1 MDQFELA
8 ADFLRAGKSLPVI
21 DVRSPAEFAQGH
33 IPGAVNIPLFSNE
46 ERALIGTTY
55 VKVGHQQA
63 VDLGADIA
71 LPKASWLVAEARK
84 IAVGRKLLVH
94 CWRGGMRSGA
104 VASLFNL
111 AGLEAATLKG
121 GYKAYRGLVHDS
133 FAMRARLVILGGLTG
148 TGKSEILRILES
160 KGEQVLDLEGLAH
173 HKGSVFGGIGQ
184 SQPTNEQFENDIYT
198 VWSSFDLN
206 RRIYVEDESL
216 RIGSNVI
223 PEAIFAQIKN
233 AALILAD
240 TPREKRLERI
250 LAEYGSFERSDLLN
264 ACGKIQKRMG
274 LEKYKEAAAAI
285 ESGDIPHAAS
295 MLLDYYDKT
304 YSNSMAKR
312 TSPQI
317 RVSAQSAEELAA
329 LCQSA
334 LSESG
339 GM

>member
-1 MDQFELA
+1 MDQFEVA
-8 ADFLRAGKSLPVI
+8 EEFLIAGKSIPIV
-21 DVRSPAEFAQGH
+21 DVRSPAEFLQGH
-33 IPGAVNIPLFSNE
+33 IPGAVNIPLFSND

-55 VKVGHQQA
+55 VQVGHQQA

-71 LPKASWLVAEARK
+71 LPRAAALVAEARK
-84 IAVGRKLLVH
+84 FAAGRKLLVH

-121 GYKAYRGLVHDS
+121 GYKAYRRLVHDS
-133 FAMRARLVILGGLTG
+133 FEKRAKLVIIGGFTG

-184 SQPTNEQFENDIYT
+184 TQPTNEQFENNIYT
-198 VWSSFDLN
+198 VWAGFDLS

-223 PEAIFAQIKN
+223 PEAIFAQIKDSPM
-233 AALILAD
+233 ILAGI
-240 TPREKRLERI
+240 PRELRLERI
-250 LAEYGSFERSDLLN
+250 IAEYGSLDRLELIA

-274 LEKYKEAAAAI
+274 LEKYKEAVAAL
-285 ESGDIPHAAS
+285 ENSDIPLAAS
-295 MLLDYYDKT
+295 LLLDYYDRT

-312 TSPQI
+312 VSMQI
-317 RVSAQSAEELAA
+317 KVSASSVDECAD
-329 LCQSA
+329 LCRSA
-334 LSESG
+334 LPE
-339 GM
+339 